1 MDIFNSTILNI
12 LSNFVPHE
20 FFVYDDKHSPWFN
33 KKIRAFIQEKNV
45 AYKTY
50 RDNSG
55 NIALKCRLK
64 YLQTCLN
71 AFIEVA
77 KEKYHKRTSKLIN
90 TQKNFKVYW
99 SLLKIFLNNKKISII
114 PPLFHENRFITD
126 FREKKKQLFNI
137 SFSKQCSLIPNN
149 SSLPAHVNYITDK
162 RLSTGTFSARDIGKI
177 IQNLDSNKAH
187 GHDKLSIRML
197 KICDDSFCVPLE
209 MIFKQALLTGVSPS
223 EWRKGNIVPIHKK
236 RRQTKY

>member
-1 MDIFNSTILNI
+1 MLIKRWTYLFILNI

-20 FFVYDDKHSPWFN
+20 FLLYDDKDSPWFN
-33 KKIRAFIQEKNV
+33 KKVRAFVQEKNV

-64 YLQTCLN
+64 YLQNCLN

-77 KEKYHKRTSKLIN
+77 KEKYHKRINKLIN

-99 SLLKIFLNNKKISII
+99 SLLKIFLNNKKIPII

-126 FREKKKQLFNI
+126 FTEKKNNF
-137 SFSKQCSLIPNN
+137 LIFTLPNN
-149 SSLPAHVNYITDK
+149 APLF
-162 RLSTGTFSARDIGKI
+162 LI
-177 IQNLDSNKAH
+177 IALF
-187 GHDKLSIRML
+187 LLML
-197 KICDDSFCVPLE
+197 TI
-209 MIFKQALLTGVSPS
+209 LLTNVYLQVHFQPEILEKSF
-223 EWRKGNIVPIHKK
+223 KILI
-236 RRQTKY
+236 QTKSMDMIS

>member
-20 FFVYDDKHSPWFN
+20 FFVYDDKDSPWFN

-71 AFIEVA
+71 DFIEVA
-77 KEKYHKRTSKLIN
+77 KEKYHNRINKLIN

-99 SLLKIFLNNKKISII
+99 SLLKIFLNNKNIPII

-126 FREKKKQLFNI
+126 FMDKKNNF
-137 SFSKQCSLIPNN
+137 LIFPLPNN
-149 SSLPAHVNYITDK
+149 TPLF
-162 RLSTGTFSARDIGKI
+162 LI
-177 IQNLDSNKAH
+177 IALF
-187 GHDKLSIRML
+187 LLML
-197 KICDDSFCVPLE
+197 TI
-209 MIFKQALLTGVSPS
+209 LLTNVYLQVHFQPEILEKSF
-223 EWRKGNIVPIHKK
+223 KILI
-236 RRQTKY
+236 QTKPMDMIS